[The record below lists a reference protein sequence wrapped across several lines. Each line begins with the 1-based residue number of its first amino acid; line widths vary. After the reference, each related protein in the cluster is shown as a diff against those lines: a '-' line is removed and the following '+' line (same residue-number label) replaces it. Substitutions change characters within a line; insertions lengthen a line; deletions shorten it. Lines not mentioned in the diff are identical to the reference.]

1 MSGFEL
7 KSISEQLNSLHQ
19 GIMVVKAEEEEV
31 KAEKQED
38 KLLAAGAGPE

>member
-1 MSGFEL
+1 
-7 KSISEQLNSLHQ
+7 
-19 GIMVVKAEEEEV
+19 MVIKAEEEECTV